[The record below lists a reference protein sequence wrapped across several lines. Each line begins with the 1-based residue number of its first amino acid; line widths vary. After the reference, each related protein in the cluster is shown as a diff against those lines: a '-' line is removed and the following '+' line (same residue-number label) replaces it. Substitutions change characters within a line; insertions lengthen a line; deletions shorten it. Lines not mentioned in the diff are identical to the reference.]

1 LAFASLDAYV
11 HINSPLH
18 RWRPKLKLVSL
29 LALMFAFATVN
40 QLILLPAMVGVTALL
55 YGLSRLPLGFLCQRL
70 SYPGLFIL
78 AVVVMLPLTAGDT
91 VLWQWGWLSLR
102 QEGIEAMVLV
112 VCRFVS
118 ILTIGFI
125 LLGTTP
131 FLTIIH
137 TMRSLGLP
145 VILADMTLLAYRYLY
160 EIADTLATMQQAMGL
175 RGFGHGKKGWF
186 GLSPRLVQ
194 QLATLT
200 GSLLIRSY
208 EQSERVYKAMRL
220 RGYGYGAKPT
230 AMGRPND
237 RHDSP
242 GVGLAAG
249 VLAVAAGFVIAEIG
263 LSVL

>member
-1 LAFASLDAYV
+1 MAFASLDAYV
-11 HINSPLH
+11 HGSSIIH
-18 RWRPKLKLVSL
+18 RWRPALKLVSL
-29 LALMFAFATVN
+29 LLLMFAFATVH
-40 QLILLPAMVGVTALL
+40 QLVLLPAMVGVTALL
-55 YGLSRLPLGFLCQRL
+55 YGFSGLPLSFLRHRL

-78 AVVVMLPLTAGDT
+78 AVVVLLPLTAGDT
-91 VLWQWGWLSLR
+91 VLWQWGWITLR
-102 QEGIEAMVLV
+102 KEGIEAMVLV

-131 FLTIIH
+131 FLTIIQ

-160 EIADTLATMQQAMGL
+160 EIADTLSTMQQAMRL
-175 RGFGHGKKGWF
+175 RGFGSSKQRWF
-186 GLSPRLVQ
+186 RFNLRIVQ

-220 RGYGYGAKPT
+220 RGYGYGAHPESKRTPGHGPG
-230 AMGRPND
+230 ADGRPSSGGTD
-237 RHDSP
+237 
-242 GVGLAAG
+242 
-249 VLAVAAGFVIAEIG
+249 E
-263 LSVL
+263 